1 MVKFSELSIF
11 KVIVIVSMRLIRQQ
25 KIEAFLKHHI

>member
-1 MVKFSELSIF
+1 MVKFSELPIF

-25 KIEAFLKHHI
+25 KIEAFLKHYI